1 MRQIRHNIFETN
13 SSSTHSIVLCK
24 NDKLDIPD
32 NEIRV
37 ARELVRNGR
46 DEWEWVVVD
55 KWPNAHD
62 YDTYDS
68 CELSDDKTT
77 YFIRGDEFGWEL
89 FSCIG
94 FDQKLAWWCSQDTAL
109 WEKDEIEDIIK
120 EVYPTVVKID
130 YSCFDESYNY
140 VDHQWRERCVDN
152 IRSIGL
158 KEFLTNDLY
167 VILGGNDNE
176 YGLLTKE

>member
-37 ARELVRNGR
+37 TYKLAYGSNDTWYR
-46 DEWEWVVVD
+46 VVD
-55 KWPNAHD
+55 NKWSNAHD
-62 YDTYDS
+62 YDTHNS
-68 CELSDDKTT
+68 CKLSDYKTT
-77 YFIRGDEFGWEL
+77 YFIQGDGFGWEL
-89 FSCIG
+89 FSCIE

-120 EVYPTVVKID
+120 EVYPTVVNID
-130 YSCFDESYNY
+130 YRYFDESYNY
-140 VDHQWRERCVDN
+140 VDHQWREKCVDN

-176 YGLLTKE
+176 YGLLTEE